1 MTREQALEKLELEDG
16 ATQNEIQQQFNEF
29 YNEFQIRITN
39 APTEHQRKL
48 YQKKLIELEEAFS
61 IFQEATTEAT
71 GDLPGM
77 EINES
82 ETSEPVTLRQNAGTM
97 DIKKALNVFKLSST
111 ATRAE
116 ILKEYQQNRLEL
128 ARLINARSGGIA
140 EVAKEELESIEK
152 AIKVLVDDVTE
163 KEFYPEKFGGAK
175 QSKKTKVNVNIIIGV
190 VASLVALFLLY
201 LFVFSNAFETDY
213 QKEILRGR
221 QILETGNWREA
232 EPIFKGLIGTPVED
246 DAQIWLSTVE
256 ELKSR
261 ELADYKEKFFK
272 FKEKGRLIE
281 AESYYEKIDKI
292 TPMNEFDKT
301 IFIDWLD
308 AKDELATMKGSY
320 NRSLNDAERL
330 MESAEFDQAEAA
342 LLKALTYNPSST
354 DVKSMKGE
362 IEKMR
367 KAYAD
372 CFSRLEEADA
382 YLMLYSPKE
391 KEYKIG
397 VQIYRDV
404 VKNCPNIQAA
414 QVRLK
419 EIDKK

>member
-71 GDLPGM
+71 SDLPGM

-97 DIKKALNVFKLSST
+97 DRKKAFNIFKLSST
-111 ATRAE
+111 ATRDE
-116 ILKEYQQNRLEL
+116 ILKEYQQHRLEL
-128 ARLINARSGGIA
+128 AQLINARSGSIA
-140 EVAKEELESIEK
+140 DIAKEELESIEK
-152 AIKVLVDDVTE
+152 AFKVLVLDATD
-163 KEFYPEKFGGAK
+163 KEFYPEKFGLSK
-175 QSKKTKVNVNIIIGV
+175 RSKKIKLNANVIVGV
-190 VASLVALFLLY
+190 VAALVAVFLVY
-201 LFVFSNAFETDY
+201 LFVFSNTFEKDY
-213 QKEILRGR
+213 QKEIVRGR
-221 QILETGNWREA
+221 QILETGNWRKA

-246 DAQIWLSTVE
+246 DAQLWLSTIE
-256 ELKSR
+256 ELKTKV
-261 ELADYKEKFFK
+261 LDDYKEKFFK

-281 AESYYEKIDKI
+281 AESCYKKIDKI
-292 TPMNEFDKT
+292 TPMNEYDKT

-308 AKDELATMKGSY
+308 AKDELANQKGAY
-320 NRSLNDAERL
+320 NRCLNNAERL
-330 MESAEFDQAEAA
+330 LESAEFDQAELA
-342 LLKALTYNPSST
+342 LVKALSINPSSLE
-354 DVKSMKGE
+354 VKSMKGE
-362 IEKMR
+362 IKKMR
-367 KAYAD
+367 KSYAD

-382 YLMLYSPKE
+382 YLMLYSPNE
-391 KEYKIG
+391 DEYKIG

-414 QVRLK
+414 KNKLT
-419 EIDKK
+419 EIDK